1 MSAELTPRQVKCL
14 AALLAGESVSDAAR
28 LAAVS
33 EKTVTRW
40 KSDAVFRSALRQA
53 LDEKMR
59 SSSLRLAVLADL
71 ALDTLED
78 VLNGNAGR
86 DAGIKRLAAVNVLA
100 LRLEYYDAV
109 DINER
114 LTALEGQVY
123 EH

>member
-1 MSAELTPRQVKCL
+1 MSVELTPRQTKCI
-14 AALLAGESVSDAAR
+14 AALLAGASVGDAAR
-28 LAAVS
+28 LAGIS

-59 SSSLRLAVLADL
+59 SSSMRLALLTDY

-78 VLNGNAGR
+78 ILTGNAGR
-86 DAGIKRLAAVNVLA
+86 DAGIRRLAAVNILT

-109 DINER
+109 DLNER
-114 LTALEGQVY
+114 LTALEEKVY
-123 EH
+123 A